1 MGSSPTIMIGISF
14 RDRDANR
21 AKVTCYCAVGLSETD
36 AWMLA
41 AAISERMSALSDAT
55 LTKVELAW
63 RYTVDSLGTPAD
75 SSDISRKILMLVTN
89 DAGDINGL
97 IIPSPSAA
105 IWETTGPYAGIRLDL
120 LSTGALAFAEL
131 LTLVDLR
138 TAANDQFG
146 TTLVTG
152 GLAL

>member
-1 MGSSPTIMIGISF
+1 VGSSPTIMIGISF

-21 AKVTCYCAVGLSETD
+21 AKATCYCAVGLSETD

-41 AAISERMSALSDAT
+41 GAIAERMSALSDAT

-63 RYTVDSLGTPAD
+63 RYTVDSLGTPAED
-75 SSDISRKILMLVTN
+75 SDISRKVLMLVTN

-105 IWETTGPYAGIRLDL
+105 IWETTGSYTGIRLDL
-120 LSTGALAFAEL
+120 LSAGAVAFADML
-131 LTLVDLR
+131 LAVDFR
-138 TAANDQFG
+138 TAENDQFG